1 MHPPLL
7 QERNIHGKIFGGY
20 LMCEAFEL
28 AWVSALCFFDG
39 GTPSFKFVDDISFI
53 HPVPCGAIL
62 EFNAAMIYAQDLHV
76 VVQVDVFHL
85 DPNTS
90 YRSKTNELNYVFHA
104 PKHMTKAKE
113 IMPSTYNEFVLYLE
127 GRRILHRVLKE

>member
-1 MHPPLL
+1 M
-7 QERNIHGKIFGGY
+7 
-20 LMCEAFEL
+20 
-28 AWVSALCFFDG
+28 CFFDG
-39 GTPSFKFVDDISFI
+39 GTPSFKFVDDIQFLF
-53 HPVPCGAIL
+53 PVPCGAIL

-90 YRSKTNELNYVFHA
+90 YRSKTNELNYVFRA